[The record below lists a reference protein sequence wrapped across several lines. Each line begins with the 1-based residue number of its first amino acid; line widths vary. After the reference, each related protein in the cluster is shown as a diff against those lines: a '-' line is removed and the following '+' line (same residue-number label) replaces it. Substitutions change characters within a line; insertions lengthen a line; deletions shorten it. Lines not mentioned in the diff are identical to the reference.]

1 MNILISAYACNP
13 KQGSE
18 PGLVWRVVSGI
29 ARYHTVYVITDD
41 EGKTDIDAAISE
53 SGLTTLHFVYNP
65 VPEKVRKMCD
75 NQGDWRFYYH
85 YRKWQK
91 KTYEIAKRIVTEQS
105 IDVVHHL
112 GMITFREPGYLINLS
127 KPFVWGPI
135 GGMNHAPVRYLKD
148 VSFGVKFKYEIKNM
162 LSTLQYRC
170 VPRIVKTIKNADV
183 VIAANSSSYK
193 VLTEIYHRETYKINE
208 TGCESWNLQLN
219 KQDHPERFDILW
231 VGRFIPTKLLGF
243 SLEVISKLK
252 ELPGIRFHV
261 IGEAFIKSETKQY
274 KEKAK
279 QLGIS
284 EICQWYGWITHDKVQ
299 QLMMQ
304 SDMMFF
310 PSVVEGTPHVVLEA
324 VANNLPVV
332 CFDTCGQADIID
344 DTIGVKVPL
353 TNYEQSKKEFV
364 HVIRDLYQNRSIV
377 QELSDNCNRKKE
389 SLSWE
394 NKIKKYLEIYEKV
407 SRRKLQ

>member
-112 GMITFREPGYLINLS
+112 GMITFREPGFLVQLE

-135 GGMNHAPVRYLKD
+135 GGMNQVPLCYLKN
-148 VSFGVKFKYEIKNM
+148 SP
-162 LSTLQYRC
+162 LSTRLKYLVKNTLSRFQYKH
-170 VPRIVKTIKNADV
+170 VPRIVKTIKQADV
-183 VIAANSSSYK
+183 LIAANSASYK
-193 VLTEIYHRETYKINE
+193 VLTELYKRPAIKINE
-208 TGCESWNLQLN
+208 TGCESEQLHLD
-219 KQDHPERFDILW
+219 KLGHPNEFHILW
-231 VGRFIPTKLLGF
+231 VGRFIPTKLLQL
-243 SLEVISKLK
+243 SLEVVSAIKDLS
-252 ELPGIRFHV
+252 GIHFHV
-261 IGEAFIKSETKQY
+261 VGAAFNDDDTQRY
-274 KEKAK
+274 KAYAEK
-279 QLGIS
+279 LGLDN
-284 EICQWYGWITHDKVQ
+284 ICQWHGWVSHDEVQ
-299 QLMMQ
+299 QLMRR

-344 DTIGVKVPL
+344 ETIGVKLPL
-353 TNYEQSKKEFV
+353 SNYKQSLKEFED
-364 HVIRDLYQNRSIV
+364 VIRMLYNNREKL
-377 QELSDNCNRKKE
+377 QELSDNCNLRKPM
-389 SLSWE
+389 LSWDY
-394 NKIKKYLEIYEKV
+394 KIGQYLAIYKELKE
-407 SRRKLQ
+407 RIN